1 MLLSYIARQYSA
13 FFERNLLERIV
24 IYACL
29 SSVLVKLIFE
39 LILGQWG
46 FIQSQNKQWFFYSFL
61 LMDYVIG
68 YKKLLNFRITLN
80 PQSAFSL
87 LIVVM
92 IAHGLL
98 VGLYMHNQPFVIVN
112 DMIPLL
118 MIALNILRMQSSA
131 EGTKPL
137 DCFRLLKDMIVLL
150 GLASFFSVIAD
161 ALGRP
166 AQLSLDQ
173 STIFYPLLFAVICTR
188 KDMPKWVMG
197 AAGVLVIMSLTDL
210 NRTTLM
216 FMVLAFSIY
225 MFIVAVKSP
234 VRILG
239 LISLGFLII
248 CSAVLLTPEESKTYQ
263 RIAGFSHI
271 NTEERT
277 GAVGERWAER
287 DAIQAK
293 LDRLGLENQLL
304 GLGFGG
310 LYDVAFTHEY
320 KEDYG
325 HAHFSWVWFNL
336 RFGMIGQ
343 VYLFLM
349 VSLFVFNI
357 FTGFRY
363 GTTGGYFIAFLG
375 LISVLY
381 CVTYVNAV
389 FLMSGIQFFYL
400 ARLSSQRGGHDGG
413 AIKQQ
418 MYKVI

>member
-1 MLLSYIARQYSA
+1 MPYIARQYQA

-61 LMDYVIG
+61 LMDYALSYRKV
-68 YKKLLNFRITLN
+68 LNFKITFN

-87 LIVVM
+87 LIVIM

-98 VGLYMHNQPFVIVN
+98 VGLYMHNQPFVIIN

-118 MIALNILRMQSSA
+118 MIALNILRMQSSTEA
-131 EGTKPL
+131 TKPL

-150 GLASFFSVIAD
+150 SLASIFSGVASVI
-161 ALGRP
+161 GRP

-188 KDMPKWVMG
+188 KNIPKWIII
-197 AAGVLVIMSLTDL
+197 AAGILVIMSLTDM

-216 FMVLAFSIY
+216 FTVLASSIY
-225 MFIVAVKSP
+225 MFLVTVKSP
-234 VRILG
+234 VRMLG
-239 LISLGFLII
+239 LIALGFLTI
-248 CSAVLLTPEESKTYQ
+248 CTGVMLTPKESKTYQ

-277 GAVGERWAER
+277 GSVGERWAER
-287 DAIQAK
+287 DAIQEK
-293 LDRLGLENQLL
+293 LDKLGPENQWL

-310 LYDVAFTHEY
+310 LYDVAFTHSY
-320 KEDYG
+320 NKNYG

-336 RFGMIGQ
+336 RFGIVGQ
-343 VYLFLM
+343 VYLFFM
-349 VSLFVFNI
+349 GSLLLFNI
-357 FTGFRY
+357 FTGFKR
-363 GTTGGYFIAFLG
+363 GTTEGFFIAFLG

-381 CVTYVNAV
+381 CMTYVNAV

-400 ARLSSQRGGHDGG
+400 THAYARGVLDKGPAQVPQH
-413 AIKQQ
+413 
-418 MYKVI
+418 KVI